1 MRKRATTAV
10 TVVLALALLAWRLP
24 LGAST
29 DDDAHVVTLALR
41 LARGDIAFGDEMN
54 LQVTG
59 AFLAVPF
66 VWVWDHM
73 VGPTGIAL
81 AARVWFVVVALAVGA
96 VTVRGLRT
104 RYAAWP
110 ATAAT
115 VAALLGLPYQLPLLS
130 YASVPVLAL
139 VLATAAGI
147 ALRETRSTRWA
158 VTLGLTSA
166 AGAIA
171 SPQLTP
177 AFALALLTAL
187 ARVPDRRARV
197 TTSIAALT
205 LGTAVSTLVLL
216 SAGPTAVAE
225 SLRFLL
231 DSRGSGE
238 LSGISRAG
246 RALGTYEGLRFPLYW
261 PLLVCLALSLLGV
274 WRAQWR
280 AVGLAASAAA
290 VLWVAGVSAL
300 AATGVLPQLWFG
312 NTAAALESLMVLVL
326 TVPVAAERRWRRVP
340 GAAGE
345 LIAALLPAVVAA
357 AIVAATTNSGPE
369 YSVHGATLAGLFLVL
384 VCQWSV
390 AVVSLPPLPAAV
402 SAVPAA
408 GMALVLLVLPF
419 GGASS
424 LAVDT
429 RLTSGPWAGLVTTS
443 SKAVT
448 LSAVGTAVEGATRG
462 GRSIL
467 VLGASGAYLAARG
480 PIATPSVWLDQRP
493 GNERAL
499 QWFTRTGTRPDVVLI
514 MARTEQAAG
523 GSRAWSAR
531 DPLRAWVDDA
541 YRPVRVI
548 EGVGTEYARR

>member
-1 MRKRATTAV
+1 MRSRATTAV
-10 TVVLALALLAWRLP
+10 TLVLALALLAWRLP

-41 LARGDIAFGDEMN
+41 LARGDIVFSDEMN

-66 VWVWDHM
+66 IWVWDHV

-147 ALRETRSTRWA
+147 ALRETRSTGWA

-177 AFALALLTAL
+177 AFALALLAAL

-197 TTSIAALT
+197 TTGTAALT
-205 LGTAVSTLVLL
+205 LGAVVSALVLVL
-216 SAGPTAVAE
+216 AGPNAVAE
-225 SLRFLL
+225 SLRYLL
-231 DSRGSGE
+231 DSRGSGD
-238 LSGISRAG
+238 LSTTARAA

-261 PLLVCLALSLLGV
+261 PLLVCLFVSLLGL
-274 WRAQWR
+274 WRSRWR
-280 AVGLAASAAA
+280 AVGLTASAAA
-290 VLWVAGVSAL
+290 VVWAAGVSTL

-312 NTAAALESLMVLVL
+312 NTAAALESVLVL
-326 TVPVAAERRWRRVP
+326 ALAVPVAAEVRWQRVP

-345 LIAALLPAVVAA
+345 LAAALLPALVAA

-369 YSVHGATLAGLFLVL
+369 YSVHGAALAGLFLVL
-384 VCQWSV
+384 VCQWSTAVTSRSRLPGAV
-390 AVVSLPPLPAAV
+390 AAAPAT
-402 SAVPAA
+402 

-443 SKAVT
+443 TKAAQ
-448 LSAVGTAVEGATRG
+448 LSAVGATVERATQG
-462 GRSIL
+462 GRSVL

-480 PIATPSVWLDQRP
+480 PMATPSVWLDQRP
-493 GNERAL
+493 GNVRAL
-499 QWFTRTGTRPDVVLI
+499 QWFTRTRTVPDVVLI
-514 MARTEQAAG
+514 MDRTEQEAG
-523 GSRAWSAR
+523 GSSAWSAR
-531 DPLRAWVDDA
+531 DPLRAWVDAA
-541 YRPVRVI
+541 YVPVRTV